1 MQPSISILKLL
12 VLIAWLL
19 PWSAVADDILLNTG
33 ERFTSEKIWEESD
46 KIRFNMHGLVVSVDK
61 ADVVAVIRDNRPA
74 TPAVKPAEEPPPAPG
89 GIEPPPSSV
98 PQKPAPVP
106 QPLQG
111 PKALARPEPANPERP
126 GPPAGQPKVEGIGI
140 DGIHWQMKPSQIPG
154 IEKHNTDPAFGGID
168 QYCTP
173 RGKSQTGQCLN
184 RRPNLWILAEPA
196 LYHHD
201 LGGRS
206 TLLMNRLHQAVKERY
221 GSGKEKRHRAWS
233 AMSGSKK
240 GTDRLL
246 EFDETSNTG
255 ILWMRSRALDATSSS
270 ATRSD
275 PGPHPF
281 RNRQLPNGRHAASAR
296 LQPSLAH
303 VDLPVGPA

>member
-12 VLIAWLL
+12 VLIVWLL

-168 QYCTP
+168 QYWRP
-173 RGKSQTGQCLN
+173 EGNLRLGNVLIDGLIFGFWQN
-184 RRPNLWILAEPA
+184 RLYTIMIWVDGHPA
-196 LYHHD
+196 YE
-201 LGGRS
+201 
-206 TLLMNRLHQAVKERY
+206 RLHQAVMERY
-221 GSGKEKRHRAWS
+221 GRGKKS
-233 AMSGSKK
+233 AKGLERYVWLEK

-255 ILWMRSRALDATSSS
+255 ILWMRSRELD
-270 ATRSD
+270 RYVKQRY
-275 PGPHPF
+275 PE
-281 RNRQLPNGRHAASAR
+281 
-296 LQPSLAH
+296 
-303 VDLPVGPA
+303 

>member
-106 QPLQG
+106 HRCRAPRPLPDLNPPIQSAQG
-111 PKALARPEPANPERP
+111 RQQASPRWRGLALM
-126 GPPAGQPKVEGIGI
+126 GF
-140 DGIHWQMKPSQIPG
+140 
-154 IEKHNTDPAFGGID
+154 T
-168 QYCTP
+168 
-173 RGKSQTGQCLN
+173 GK
-184 RRPNLWILAEPA
+184 
-196 LYHHD
+196 
-201 LGGRS
+201 
-206 TLLMNRLHQAVKERY
+206 
-221 GSGKEKRHRAWS
+221 
-233 AMSGSKK
+233 
-240 GTDRLL
+240 
-246 EFDETSNTG
+246 
-255 ILWMRSRALDATSSS
+255 
-270 ATRSD
+270 
-275 PGPHPF
+275 
-281 RNRQLPNGRHAASAR
+281 
-296 LQPSLAH
+296 
-303 VDLPVGPA
+303 